1 MRRVGK
7 VRRGVVSEEHEEG
20 EEGEEREKGEDEERC
35 G

>member
-20 EEGEEREKGEDEERC
+20 EEREKGEDEERC